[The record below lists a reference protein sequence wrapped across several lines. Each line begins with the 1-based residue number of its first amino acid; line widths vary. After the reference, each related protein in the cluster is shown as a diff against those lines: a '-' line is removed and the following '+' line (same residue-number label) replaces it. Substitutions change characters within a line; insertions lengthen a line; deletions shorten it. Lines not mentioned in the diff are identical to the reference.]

1 MGNIIWHDKT
11 EPLPGENEKCLIVVL
26 IETGEYLLRPLRFIG
41 LENGELR
48 TVGRNGRGNAVDKF
62 AVIPRCDDDR
72 EEWFV
77 YEDCE
82 RERGVWQ

>member
-1 MGNIIWHDKT
+1 MAWTKPKPMLKH
-11 EPLPGENEKCLIVVL
+11 E
-26 IETGEYLLRPLRFIG
+26 
-41 LENGELR
+41 
-48 TVGRNGRGNAVDKF
+48 
-62 AVIPRCDDDR
+62 R